1 MRKLLFALCAV
12 AILTAVPVFAQ
23 VHGTACRASA
33 QSFNALRNGMTYA
46 QVRDIVGC
54 EGVLMSSSEIAGFST
69 HMVVWDGKG
78 SIGANMNVMFQNGRV
93 MMKSQFGLR

>member
-12 AILTAVPVFAQ
+12 AVVTAPQYLHRFMALHVA
-23 VHGTACRASA
+23 ASA
-33 QSFNALRNGMTYA
+33 ESFNALRNGMTYEQA
-46 QVRDIVGC
+46 RDIIGC

-78 SIGANMNVMFQNGRV
+78 SIGANMNVMFQNGRL
-93 MMKSQFGLR
+93 MRKSQFGLR